1 MNELTTQQ
9 SNNLVILGQQG
20 LIRKSKDGNIQA
32 IEVEV
37 ELSYKNNHFWALEKG
52 NKITYMMTGEGYEY
66 LNKWAGLKLINE
78 PTFTL
83 NGVEFTNPA
92 IISDAT
98 GRKQAIY
105 YKTSLGGY
113 APDGTYHIS
122 PSLIHYNVTDELISA
137 LYTKINYALKDGV
150 STKDGKFEGLG
161 IICSK
166 TDFPMFKKECPY
178 AMFIQT
184 SEFMGEVM
192 GVAINTRHKDFAYIM
207 QTQQDKILNI
217 EKKIQTVGKRNAFRK
232 HPATAIYTLNPKP
245 IFDEKGNKLDLVY
258 REKIVMWLKEEEVP
272 VEELVKKVN
281 VAVEAFKD
289 VDVDIEN
296 DEDAV
301 EVVFDGDERIVDP
314 LEEEVVD
321 AAPVVEEVNEEEL
334 RQAII
339 VKIEKVVKRVPG
351 YVLPAKYKTFNVPK
365 LNEILDEVLEMEE

>member
-9 SNNLVILGQQG
+9 SNLVILGQQG

-37 ELSYKNNHFWALEKG
+37 ELSYKCNHFWALEKG

-66 LNKWAGLKLINE
+66 LNKWAGLKVINE
-78 PTFTL
+78 PTFVL
-83 NGVEFTNPA
+83 NGTEFTNPA
-92 IISDAT
+92 IITDQT

-150 STKDGKFEGLG
+150 GSKDGKYEGLG
-161 IICSK
+161 IICGK
-166 TDFPMFKKECPY
+166 DDFPMFKKECPY

-184 SEFMGEVM
+184 SEFMGVVM
-192 GVAINTRHKDFAYIM
+192 GIAVNTRHKDFAYIM

-245 IFDEKGNKLDLVY
+245 KFDEKGNKIDLVY
-258 REKIVMWLKEEEVP
+258 KEKIVMWLKEEEVP
-272 VEELVKKVN
+272 VEELVKKAE

-296 DEDAV
+296 DENAV
-301 EVVFDGDERIVDP
+301 EVVFDGDERLADP
-314 LEEEVVD
+314 LEEET
-321 AAPVVEEVNEEEL
+321 VEATPAIEEADEEEL
-334 RQAII
+334 RQTLI
-339 VKIEKVVKRVPG
+339 VKIEKLVKRVPN
-351 YVLPAKYKTFNVPK
+351 YHVPPKYKTFNVAK
-365 LNEILDEVLEMEE
+365 LNNILDDVLALEE